1 MFNAVDAAAAAAA
14 NDKATVLAAA
24 AAGKHLNNS
33 STQQPRLI
41 KLGRKTASKSACTNT
56 LNYTVVDVE

>member
-14 NDKATVLAAA
+14 NDKATVLAA